1 MTFLDSGFSF
11 LVFYF
16 CCGSKACASKEMR
29 MVKFLLT
36 GLWWG
41 RRDKVVKK
49 TAQCW
54 IGLGRIMLT
63 QRIEENRAIN
73 QKKPI
78 RAPKINKLMKNAKT
92 LNYFTISIIIIIIIL
107 WKIVPH
113 PAKESNGKCRK
124 EIKNTKCVFGWRL

>member
-1 MTFLDSGFSF
+1 
-11 LVFYF
+11 
-16 CCGSKACASKEMR
+16 
-29 MVKFLLT
+29 
-36 GLWWG
+36 
-41 RRDKVVKK
+41 
-49 TAQCW
+49 
-54 IGLGRIMLT
+54 MLT

-92 LNYFTISIIIIIIIL
+92 LNYFTISIIIIIL
-107 WKIVPH
+107 CKIVPH

>member
-1 MTFLDSGFSF
+1 
-11 LVFYF
+11 
-16 CCGSKACASKEMR
+16 
-29 MVKFLLT
+29 
-36 GLWWG
+36 
-41 RRDKVVKK
+41 
-49 TAQCW
+49 
-54 IGLGRIMLT
+54 MLT

-124 EIKNTKCVFGWRL
+124 EIKKH